1 MTALFAPAARLPEAW
16 AGNVRFEVGEDGA
29 IEAVSANASPAGAE
43 MLRGPVIPG
52 MPDLHSHAFQRAMAG
67 LAEVRSE
74 DSDDFWSW
82 REAMYRFL
90 AFLTP
95 DDAEA
100 IATQL
105 YIEMAK
111 AGYTRVCEFHYLHN
125 DPSGARYR
133 EPAAMAQA
141 HLRAAKRAGI
151 AITMVPTLYTSGG
164 CGGKPLKEGQ
174 KRFAITPDQLIDMI
188 RQLDKETASDENA
201 DVAIGIHSLRAAQPS
216 EMRDI
221 LKTLSERITHIHVSE
236 QTKEVEECVA
246 WCGRTPIAELDH
258 EFGLD
263 ERWNLVHATHI
274 APEEI
279 EIVCRA
285 RATVTLCPTTEGNLG
300 DGFFP
305 ADAYFASRGIF
316 GIGTDS
322 QICVDPREDLRLFE
336 YGRRLKA
343 RKRAISGDKRMPHVG
358 AWLWLNAAAGG
369 ANPCA
374 AAVGKLQKGYRAD
387 FVVLNLDSPSL
398 YQRAGDTLL
407 DSFVFA
413 SAGNGD
419 IRDVFIGGKRVVADG
434 RHPAEA
440 QARAQFART
449 MERWKAAA

>member
-16 AGNVRFEVGEDGA
+16 ASNVRFEVDSRGVIGA
-29 IEAVSANASPAGAE
+29 VTANASTAGAE

-74 DSDDFWSW
+74 DGDDFWSW

-105 YIEMAK
+105 YIEMVK

-125 DPSGARYR
+125 DPGGARYR
-133 EPAAMAQA
+133 EPATMAQA
-141 HLRAAKRAGI
+141 HLLAAKTAGI
-151 AITMVPTLYTSGG
+151 GITMVPTLYTSGG
-164 CGGKPLKEGQ
+164 CGGKPLKDGQ
-174 KRFAITPDQLIDMI
+174 KRFAITPVQLVDMI
-188 RQLDKETASDENA
+188 RQLDKETASEVNA
-201 DVAIGIHSLRAAQPS
+201 SVAIGLHSLRAAQPS
-216 EMRDI
+216 EI
-221 LKTLSERITHIHVSE
+221 GEVLKALPARAVHIHVSE

-246 WCGRTPIAELDH
+246 WCGRTPMAELDRD
-258 EFGLD
+258 FGLD

-274 APEEI
+274 TPEEI
-279 EIVCRA
+279 EIVSKA
-285 RATVTLCPTTEGNLG
+285 RATVALCPTTEGNLG

-305 ADAYFASRGIF
+305 AEEYFARHGIF

-322 QICVDPREDLRLFE
+322 QISVDPREDLRLFE

-343 RKRAISGDKRMPHVG
+343 QKRAISGDQCVPNVG
-358 AWLWLNAAAGG
+358 AWLWLNAAAGSEK
-369 ANPCA
+369 PCA
-374 AAVGKLQKGYRAD
+374 APVGKLQKGYRAD
-387 FVVLNLDSPSL
+387 FLVLNSGSPNL
-398 YQRAGDTLL
+398 YQRVGDTLL

-413 SAGNGD
+413 SAGNSD
-419 IRDVFIGGKRVVADG
+419 IRDVFIGGKRVIVDG
-434 RHPAEA
+434 RHPAEE
-440 QARAQFART
+440 QARARFAHT